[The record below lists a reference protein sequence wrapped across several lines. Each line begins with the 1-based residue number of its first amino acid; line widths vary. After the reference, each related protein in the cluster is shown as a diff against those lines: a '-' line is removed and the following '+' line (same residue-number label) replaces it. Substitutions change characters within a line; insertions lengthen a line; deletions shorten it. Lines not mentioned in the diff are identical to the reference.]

1 MTKIV
6 LNTPG
11 NVDYLTKKFG
21 KPQYDIAIECYYLKV
36 DLLNNEWR
44 YTFDYEWLYMPEPE
58 LTNIEEI

>member
-21 KPQYDIAIECYYLKV
+21 SSKFYITDCYYLKV
-36 DLLNNEWR
+36 DVLNNEWR